1 VYRKLDPS
9 RIIET
14 SRVLRSRVE
23 ERFPSSSLARV
34 AGELFEVTQEAA
46 TLSAWLARP
55 NYRLRG
61 VVAAVIAL
69 LVGLLVTGVVQ
80 FRGDLGTRNFGELV
94 QVLEAFV
101 NDLVFVGVA
110 IYFLWNVEVR
120 GKRKR
125 ALEALHVLR
134 SIAHIIDMHQL
145 TKDPER
151 LIARGLDT
159 ASSPERTM
167 TPFELTRYLDYSSE
181 MLAIISKVAALYVQE
196 LPDPVTVDA
205 ASAVED
211 LAGGLSRTIWQK
223 IVILDRIMSP
233 DPSPEPT
240 PDSVAPSP

>member
-1 VYRKLDPS
+1 VYRKLDPG
-9 RIIET
+9 RIVET
-14 SRVLRSRVE
+14 ARVLRSRVE
-23 ERFPSSSLARV
+23 ERFPASSLARV

-46 TLSAWLARP
+46 TLSEWLARP
-55 NYRLRG
+55 NYRLRVG
-61 VVAAVIAL
+61 VGALIAL
-69 LVGLLVTGVVQ
+69 LGALLVTALVQ
-80 FRGDLGTRNFGELV
+80 FRGDLGARNFGELV
-94 QVLEAFV
+94 QSLEAFV

-110 IYFLWNVEVR
+110 VYFLWSLEVR

-134 SIAHIIDMHQL
+134 SLAHIIDMHQL

-151 LIARGLDT
+151 LISRGLDT
-159 ASSPERTM
+159 ASSPARTM

-223 IVILDRIMSP
+223 IVILDRVMTP
-233 DPSPEPT
+233 DPPGERAT
-240 PDSVAPSP
+240 EAVAS

>member
-1 VYRKLDPS
+1 MYRKLDPG
-9 RIIET
+9 RIVET

-55 NYRLRG
+55 NYRLRAG
-61 VVAAVIAL
+61 VGLAIAL
-69 LVGLLVTGVVQ
+69 LVALLVGALVQ

-151 LIARGLDT
+151 LIARGPDT
-159 ASSPERTM
+159 ASSPERSM

-223 IVILDRIMSP
+223 IVILDRIMTP
-233 DPSPEPT
+233 DPSAEPAE
-240 PDSVAPSP
+240 PLEQPA

>member
-1 VYRKLDPS
+1 VYRKLDPG
-9 RIIET
+9 RIVET

-23 ERFPSSSLARV
+23 ERFPASSLARV
-34 AGELFEVTQEAA
+34 AGELLEVTQEAA

-55 NYRLRG
+55 NYRLRVG
-61 VVAAVIAL
+61 VGAVIAL
-69 LVGLLVTGVVQ
+69 LGGLLVTALVQ
-80 FRGDLGTRNFGELV
+80 FRGDLGARNFGELV
-94 QVLEAFV
+94 QSLEAFV
-101 NDLVFVGVA
+101 NDLVFVGIAV
-110 IYFLWNVEVR
+110 YFLWGLEVR

-134 SIAHIIDMHQL
+134 SLAHIIDMHQL

-151 LIARGLDT
+151 LISRGLDT
-159 ASSPERTM
+159 ASSPTRTM

-223 IVILDRIMSP
+223 IVILDRIMTP
-233 DPSPEPT
+233 DPSHEGAIEAAA
-240 PDSVAPSP
+240 S